1 MKTIGLI
8 AAALVVTVAIVAVR
22 SRTPERHQDHEAGAQ
37 AVSVDSQIVT
47 LKIPKMDCAGCE
59 VGVRIAA
66 GKVDGVKGVN
76 TDSAERTAE
85 VIFDPSK
92 TTAQAIANAIR
103 KGTGFETAVR
113 PSAKSKA

>member
-22 SRTPERHQDHEAGAQ
+22 SRTPERKAEGDAGAQ

-47 LKIPKMDCAGCE
+47 LKVPKMDCAGCE

-66 GKVDGVKGVN
+66 GKVDGVKGVK
-76 TDSAERTAE
+76 TDSDTRTAE
-85 VIFDPSK
+85 VTFDPSK
-92 TTAQAIANAIR
+92 TTAQAIASAIT
-103 KGTGFETAVR
+103 KGTGFETEVP
-113 PSAKSKA
+113 PSAKNKT